1 MAKRR
6 RRHSSARRHRNPS
19 RRRHGQR
26 GMLNFRAFAAKPM
39 QMITPALIGAVGA
52 VAVNTVISRVFPML
66 LPVNLQAMFM
76 TGRVRYLTQGA
87 AAIALGMIAQRL
99 GVKASVAAK
108 MAEGSLT
115 VTLADA
121 IRDLSLSMG
130 MPLGGM
136 GYYLPGRGVM
146 AVPSASGRPGVQL
159 NGMNGMNAY
168 VTGPGAYPGSNVT
181 TLRRGQMAGV
191 GGMGFGPGRT
201 F

>member
-1 MAKRR
+1 MAKRHR
-6 RRHSSARRHRNPS
+6 RRSRARRRNPS
-19 RRRHGQR
+19 RRGQR
-26 GMLNFRAFAAKPM
+26 GMLNFRAFTAKPM
-39 QMITPALIGAVGA
+39 QMITPAFIGAVGA

-99 GVKASVAAK
+99 GVRASVAAK

-121 IRDLSLSMG
+121 IRDVSLSFG

-146 AVPSASGRPGVQL
+146 AVPSASGRPGVNL
-159 NGMNGMNAY
+159 SGMSAY
-168 VTGPGAYPGSNVT
+168 VSGPGSMPGNNVT
-181 TLRRGQMAGV
+181 AIRRGSMA
-191 GGMGFGPGRT
+191 GMGFGPGRT